1 MNVLLVTN
9 NNKDTDFSFSK
20 EVIEYLR
27 SKDITLYS
35 DDEELINQFNL
46 HKMNND
52 KIDFSIIIGG
62 DGTVLKYAS
71 KYGKADFPF
80 VGINFGRVGALAAIE
95 KENYR
100 TYLDK
105 VIDKDYYIEERMGL
119 DCIVSFK
126 DSDKVIKFT
135 GYNDIILHRGLSMKL
150 LPIITK
156 INDSKEDVIFADG
169 VVVATPNGSS
179 AYNVS
184 AGGPLLSPSSKCYVI
199 TPICPQSRIFT
210 SLVVSDDDVVSLS
223 ISNKSSLNENE
234 ITISGDGF
242 YNSFVSPGDKI
253 VIKKADKGLKMI
265 KFNESDSLYQAAHKA
280 LNSMKKK
287 GEK

>member
-9 NNKDTDFSFSK
+9 NNKDVDFSFSRD
-20 EVIEYLR
+20 VIEYL
-27 SKDITLYS
+27 KAKGVTLYS
-35 DDEELINQFNL
+35 DEKELINDFNVL
-46 HKMNND
+46 EFDNQE
-52 KIDFSIIIGG
+52 IDFSVVIGG

-71 KYGKADFPF
+71 KYGKKDFPF
-80 VGINFGRVGALAAIE
+80 VGINLGRVGALTLID
-95 KENYR
+95 KENYKL
-100 TYLDK
+100 YLNK
-105 VIDKDYYIEERMGL
+105 VLEHDYYIEERMGL
-119 DCIVSFK
+119 DCVVNFK
-126 DSDKVIKFT
+126 ESKKTLEFT

-150 LPIITK
+150 LPVITK

-184 AGGPLLSPSSKCYVI
+184 AGGPLLSVNSKCYVV

-210 SLVVSDDDVVSLS
+210 PLVISENDKVYLS
-223 ISNKSSLNENE
+223 ISEKSSLNKNE

-242 YNSFVSPGDKI
+242 YNSFVSSGDKI
-253 VIKKADKGLKMI
+253 SIKKSDKGLKMI

-280 LNSMKKK
+280 LNSIKKK